1 MLQDLS
7 CPGAVFAVF
16 AKLSEETFTVATTC
30 PMMRTITQLK

>member
-16 AKLSEETFTVATTC
+16 AKLSEEITVATTS
-30 PMMRTITQLK
+30 PMMSTITQLK